1 MKCPHCHAAIPD
13 KFSFCPQCGAAVRT
27 ESGRVIRPDG
37 ARRVVNTV
45 LIGVLA
51 ANVVGGAFLI
61 HVIHK
66 KHQSPP
72 ETSIAEVQPEDSEP
86 EKTTEAPKETKP
98 ETEAAAE
105 ATTKATT
112 IKETEATTA
121 KTTKATTTT
130 EKTTKTTKATT
141 TTEKTTKTTK
151 ATTTTEKTT
160 KKTTEK
166 TTAKTTA
173 KSAKKTKTTA
183 SSAKK
188 EDTKTTAKQEQQQ
201 QQQQQ
206 VVQQPAQQEQQSTLT
221 SDYYAK
227 LGAMPFVCGNNGDPF
242 LPPGMYTKA
251 ANEDGSAQS
260 EADAKQAMLNLPIN
274 WGNDADIFCGTTP
287 DDNGTSNSTYRYIA
301 DAFPVPGFADL
312 QMPASIDLYIH
323 NGTAAHGSHLRA
335 IDYRF
340 GNHPDYSGPYI
351 WTRAEIESY
360 FKQLTEYADSLY
372 GGHEQISDSTLGH
385 YRYRNGALD
394 IGYYERNGRYILWIS
409 RSND

>member
-37 ARRVVNTV
+37 ARRAVNTV

-51 ANVVGGAFLI
+51 ANVIGGAFLI
-61 HVIHK
+61 HGIHK

-72 ETSIAEVQPEDSEP
+72 ETSIAEAQPEESKP
-86 EKTTEAPKETKP
+86 EKTTETPKETEP
-98 ETEAAAE
+98 ETE
-105 ATTKATT
+105 ATTKATTAGTTT

-130 EKTTKTTKATT
+130 EKTTKT
-141 TTEKTTKTTK
+141 EK

-166 TTAKTTA
+166 TTEKTTA
-173 KSAKKTKTTA
+173 KTTKASKKTKTTA

-201 QQQQQ
+201 QQ
-206 VVQQPAQQEQQSTLT
+206 VVQQPVQQEEQQSTLT

-227 LGAMPFVCGNNGDPF
+227 LGPMPFVCGNNGDPF

-260 EADAKQAMLNLPIN
+260 EADAKQAMLNLPVN

-340 GNHPDYSGPYI
+340 GNHPDYGGPYI

-360 FKQLTEYADSLY
+360 FKQLTDYADSLY

>member
-51 ANVVGGAFLI
+51 ANVIGGAFLI
-61 HVIHK
+61 HGIHK

-72 ETSIAEVQPEDSEP
+72 ETSIAEAQPEESKP
-86 EKTTEAPKETKP
+86 EKTTEAPKETEP
-98 ETEAAAE
+98 ETE
-105 ATTKATT
+105 ATTKATTAGTTT

-130 EKTTKTTKATT
+130 EKTTKT
-141 TTEKTTKTTK
+141 EK

-166 TTAKTTA
+166 TTEKTTA
-173 KSAKKTKTTA
+173 KTTKASKKTKTTA

-201 QQQQQ
+201 QQ
-206 VVQQPAQQEQQSTLT
+206 VVQQPVQQEEQQSTLT

-227 LGAMPFVCGNNGDPF
+227 LGPMPFVCGNNGDPF

-260 EADAKQAMLNLPIN
+260 EADAKQAMLNLPVN

-340 GNHPDYSGPYI
+340 GNHPDYGGPYI

-360 FKQLTEYADSLY
+360 FKQLTDYADSLY

>member
-51 ANVVGGAFLI
+51 ANVIGGAFLI
-61 HVIHK
+61 HGIHK

-72 ETSIAEVQPEDSEP
+72 ETSIAEAQPEESKP
-86 EKTTEAPKETKP
+86 EKTTETPKETEP
-98 ETEAAAE
+98 ETE
-105 ATTKATT
+105 ATTKATTAGTTT

-130 EKTTKTTKATT
+130 EKTTKT
-141 TTEKTTKTTK
+141 EK

-166 TTAKTTA
+166 TTEKTTA
-173 KSAKKTKTTA
+173 KTTKASKKTKTTA

-201 QQQQQ
+201 QQ
-206 VVQQPAQQEQQSTLT
+206 VVQQPVQQEEQQSTLT

-227 LGAMPFVCGNNGDPF
+227 LGPMPFVCGNNGDPF

-260 EADAKQAMLNLPIN
+260 EADAKQAMLNLPVN

-340 GNHPDYSGPYI
+340 GNHPDYGGPYI

-360 FKQLTEYADSLY
+360 FKQLTDYADSLY

>member
-51 ANVVGGAFLI
+51 ANVIGGAFLI
-61 HVIHK
+61 HGIHK

-72 ETSIAEVQPEDSEP
+72 ETSIAEAQPEESKP
-86 EKTTEAPKETKP
+86 EKTTEAPKETEP
-98 ETEAAAE
+98 ETE
-105 ATTKATT
+105 ATTKATTAGTTT

-130 EKTTKTTKATT
+130 EKTTKT
-141 TTEKTTKTTK
+141 EK

-166 TTAKTTA
+166 TTEKTTA
-173 KSAKKTKTTA
+173 KTTKASKKTKTTA

-201 QQQQQ
+201 QQ
-206 VVQQPAQQEQQSTLT
+206 VVQQPVQQEEQQSTLT

-227 LGAMPFVCGNNGDPF
+227 LGPMPFVCGNNGDPF

-260 EADAKQAMLNLPIN
+260 EADAKQAMLNLPVN

-287 DDNGTSNSTYRYIA
+287 DNNGTSNSTYRYIA

-340 GNHPDYSGPYI
+340 GNHPDYGGPYI

-360 FKQLTEYADSLY
+360 FKQLTDYADSLY

>member
-61 HVIHK
+61 HGIHK

-72 ETSIAEVQPEDSEP
+72 ETSISEVQPEDSKP

-188 EDTKTTAKQEQQQ
+188 EDTKTTAKQEQ

-340 GNHPDYSGPYI
+340 GNHPDYGGPYI

-372 GGHEQISDSTLGH
+372 GGHEQISNSTLGH

>member
-51 ANVVGGAFLI
+51 ANVIGGAFLI
-61 HVIHK
+61 HGIHK

-72 ETSIAEVQPEDSEP
+72 ETSIAEAQPEESKP
-86 EKTTEAPKETKP
+86 EKTTETPKETEP
-98 ETEAAAE
+98 ETE
-105 ATTKATT
+105 ATTKATTAGTTT

-130 EKTTKTTKATT
+130 EKTTKT
-141 TTEKTTKTTK
+141 EK

-166 TTAKTTA
+166 TTEKTTA
-173 KSAKKTKTTA
+173 KTTKASKKTKTTA

-201 QQQQQ
+201 QQ
-206 VVQQPAQQEQQSTLT
+206 VVQQPVQQEEQQSTLT

-227 LGAMPFVCGNNGDPF
+227 LGPMPFVCGNNGDPF

-260 EADAKQAMLNLPIN
+260 EADAKQAMLNLPVN

-340 GNHPDYSGPYI
+340 GNHPDYGGPYI

-360 FKQLTEYADSLY
+360 FKQLTDYADSLY

-394 IGYYERNGRYILWIS
+394 IEIGRAHV
-409 RSND
+409 

>member
-61 HVIHK
+61 HGIHK

-72 ETSIAEVQPEDSEP
+72 ETSISEVQPEDSKP

-188 EDTKTTAKQEQQQ
+188 EDTKTTAKQE